1 MTSWII
7 GYNFMFQQLF
17 KNEKT
22 AMAAVVIAVILAIV
36 GLSNFRFFK
45 NEAEKLI
52 NTDVNQA
59 VSEASD
65 VATDE
70 NEATTTPEIIVGYE
84 PSVNDCSQTMDSNV
98 ARIRIHGDIG
108 CYDYDECVSAEDAVR
123 QIEEASSIDS
133 LKAILLSIDSLG
145 GDPSTAEEIANAIQ
159 RSDKPTAAVIK
170 SSGTSAAYMIAS
182 AADYIFAGRLS
193 DVGGIAV
200 NWSYTDIAKQNAK
213 EGITY
218 NQLTTGKFKDIGD
231 ENKPL
236 TEEER
241 QAIMEDLLKTHDIFV
256 EIVAN
261 NRKLPKE
268 HIAKLAD
275 GFTLMGDD
283 ALKAGL
289 IDQVGYESD
298 AKNWLSEKIG
308 EKVNV
313 CDYPFG
319 TED

>member
-1 MTSWII
+1 MTII
-7 GYNFMFQQLF
+7 IKDNNMLQQLI

-22 AMAAVVIAVILAIV
+22 AMAAIVISIILAVV

-45 NEAEKLI
+45 NEAEKLLDI
-52 NTDVNQA
+52 NTNQTA
-59 VSEASD
+59 SEESS
-65 VATDE
+65 VADDDE
-70 NEATTTPEIIVGYE
+70 AITESEPIAGYD
-84 PSVNDCSQTMDSNV
+84 PSVFSCSETSDSNV
-98 ARIRIHGDIG
+98 ARIGIHGEIG
-108 CYDYDECVSAEDAVR
+108 CFDYYNECVDA
-123 QIEEASSIDS
+123 EEAVELIEGALIVDS
-133 LKAILLSIDSLG
+133 LKAILLSIDSPG
-145 GDPSTAEEIANAIQ
+145 GNAPAAEEIANAIQ
-159 RSDKPTAAVIK
+159 RSEKPIVAVIK